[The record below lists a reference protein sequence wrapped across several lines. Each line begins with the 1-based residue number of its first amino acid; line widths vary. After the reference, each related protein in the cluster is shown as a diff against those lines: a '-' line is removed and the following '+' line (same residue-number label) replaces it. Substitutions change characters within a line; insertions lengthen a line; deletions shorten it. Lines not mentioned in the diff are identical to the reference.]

1 MPSILITGANQ
12 GLGFEFTRQ
21 YAADNWRVI
30 ACCRTPDSATEL
42 NELAAQKPDVV
53 VEKLDVRDHAGIEAL
68 GEKYAGVPLDVLL
81 NNAGIIGPV
90 PIAENTHR
98 QHFGTMDYGVWQDV
112 IETNTFGP
120 IKMAETFVE
129 HLAAGEQKKLV
140 NISSQVSSIS
150 EMAIPSIAY
159 ASSKTALNRAMTIV
173 AEQVKERGIIVAMF
187 CPGYVKTRM
196 DAFGY
201 AMVEV
206 EDSINALRP
215 MIAALTMDDSG
226 SFRHYEGRTI
236 GW

>member
-21 YAADNWRVI
+21 YATDGWHVI
-30 ACCRTPDSATEL
+30 ACCRTPGSADEL
-42 NELAAQKPDVV
+42 NKLAAENAKVII
-53 VEKLDVRDHAGIEAL
+53 EKLDVRDHDGIEAL
-68 GEKYAGVPLDVLL
+68 GKKYAGKPLDVLL

-112 IETNTFGP
+112 METNTFGP
-120 IKMAETFVE
+120 VKMAETFVE

-140 NISSQVSSIS
+140 NISSQVSSIG

-159 ASSKTALNRAMTIV
+159 ASSKTALNRAMTII
-173 AEQVKERGIIVAMF
+173 AEQVKERGIVVAMF

-201 AMVEV
+201 AMIEI
-206 EDSINALRP
+206 EQSINALRP
-215 MIAALTMDDSG
+215 LIAALTIDDTG
-226 SFRHYEGRTI
+226 CFKTHEGRTI
-236 GW
+236 AW